1 MGFFDKLKNKKQ
13 EKMQNA
19 MNSQDV
25 KGVDLTI
32 PENVKEF
39 VKKQIASSSKQ
50 FVNCFQRLRPT
61 PRRL

>member
-19 MNSQDV
+19 MNSQDFD
-25 KGVDLTI
+25 GVDLTI

-39 VKKQIASSSKQ
+39 VK
-50 FVNCFQRLRPT
+50 NRL
-61 PRRL
+61 LI